1 MTSTNQ
7 EYWDASL
14 IRAWRQDMI
23 LFDVINM
30 WESITNKVY
39 QTERE
44 SLLRAP
50 HSGFPWKIRVRV
62 MVAELLPK
70 INERL
75 WNQPPEKDVLLLK
88 ALTNSNYTVERS
100 SSKYVSELRWS
111 AKKIKNNENKM
122 ILESSNYSRRNR
134 STDWDVNKAPK
145 GRIR

>member
-14 IRAWRQDMI
+14 IRAWRQDMR
-23 LFDVINM
+23 LLDVINM

-39 QTERE
+39 QSEQG

-50 HSGFPWKIRVRV
+50 HSGFPWQVRVRV

-75 WNQPPEKDVLLLK
+75 WSQPPEKDVLLLK
-88 ALTNSNYTVERS
+88 ALTGSNYTVERS

-122 ILESSNYSRRNR
+122 TLESNNYSRRNR

-145 GRIR
+145 GHIK